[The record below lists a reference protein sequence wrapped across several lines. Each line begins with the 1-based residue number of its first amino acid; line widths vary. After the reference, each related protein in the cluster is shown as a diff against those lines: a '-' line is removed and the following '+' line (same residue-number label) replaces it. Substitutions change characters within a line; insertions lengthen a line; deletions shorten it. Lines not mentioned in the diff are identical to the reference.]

1 TAYVYSVNIQ
11 TLAFYTSI
19 GFIIEDKIDD
29 IIFSSQYHINKLKLS
44 ATPQEIIEKIAAKNK
59 DFF

>member
-1 TAYVYSVNIQ
+1 
-11 TLAFYTSI
+11 
-19 GFIIEDKIDD
+19 DD
-29 IIFSSQYHINKLKLS
+29 IIYSSQYHINKLKLS